1 MKYSDFLQTARE
13 ISIRYACAC
22 AQSNHIT
29 LAQYQL
35 WAQRAQYE
43 GGI

>member
-1 MKYSDFLQTARE
+1 MNYTEFLNTARE

-22 AQSNHIT
+22 AQANSVT

>member
-1 MKYSDFLQTARE
+1 MSYSQFLKTARE

-22 AQSNHIT
+22 AQANNIA